1 MCIYIYAYPTHQGL
15 PFFLLHWLFHC
26 EVNHLLSAICK
37 NNKKK
42 TQSFWET
49 YFGMGEG
56 EKALQCIGC
65 FLVFCFALFLQI
77 ADSRWLTSQWNSQC
91 HRKKAR
97 PWWGGEHLQYVY
109 IYIHI
114 YIYTYIHIYIYIYIY
129 IYTYTYREREIEM
142 NIPLLC
148 PPLVQHLGS
157 PNRWAIGLA
166 LPPAQNVQISL
177 GDGGLQSV
185 PTADQ
190 RLHMKHTNT
199 AREKKSTLW

>member
-1 MCIYIYAYPTHQGL
+1 MFEGNAISLNICNTPCKETQLPSIWTGTLFIWREGFTHHKENCTFPEASHLKGKLHIPKEYLRMFSIQYFFDSGVWRMHLIDTWCLRGQMNQIWLGL
-15 PFFLLHWLFHC
+15 IWINSRDQIL
-26 EVNHLLSAICK
+26 EQNR
-37 NNKKK
+37 KKK
-42 TQSFWET
+42 QKKKFWET

-109 IYIHI
+109 IYI

-129 IYTYTYREREIEM
+129 IYI
-142 NIPLLC
+142 
-148 PPLVQHLGS
+148 
-157 PNRWAIGLA
+157 
-166 LPPAQNVQISL
+166 
-177 GDGGLQSV
+177 
-185 PTADQ
+185 
-190 RLHMKHTNT
+190 
-199 AREKKSTLW
+199 